1 MTIFIRIAETVSY
14 QESNEFKL
22 LRERETWE
30 AQNKDPEPQ
39 QTTTH

>member
-1 MTIFIRIAETVSY
+1 MGMTIFIRIAETVSY

-22 LRERETWE
+22 ERETWE